1 MKKTSSRNAIRAAVL
16 CWLLTAGAVAAEA
29 PDPGAVERYIA
40 QLSSESWQEREAA
53 SAMLLSLGEGARK
66 ALEGATSSADPEV
79 RYRARELLT
88 RLRWQPPE
96 GLEGSLADSWRDYNM
111 LSESQRITLLTR
123 MTGQLKEKAVDAVV
137 QVLRHDGSDRV
148 RRQALNRLSTIDAAR
163 AEKEI
168 EALAKQEASRKW
180 ALPQL
185 AQFHSSRGRTKEA
198 IEAYEQAAALDDQN
212 EATLSA
218 LARLYERGEEWAKA
232 RKLYEKLTKLSPE
245 GVRRYGVKSGTCLW
259 REGERE
265 KAVALW
271 ERMIEEQG
279 HTPEAYTNT
288 AYAYERV
295 GAGEEAI
302 ELLRRGTARH
312 PNDYNLLRRLGGKLA
327 EAGKT
332 AEAIDVFFK
341 ARRAAPAHYQG
352 FDVNAQLTR
361 LLRDQGKLED
371 YLAEQEAALRKKRA
385 AVAAQAR
392 RLAERHLEAGDLAA
406 QRVLERLATVFPDL
420 PEGRWA
426 AQKLKREQKGSE

>member
-1 MKKTSSRNAIRAAVL
+1 MMKTSFRNVVRAAAL
-16 CWLLTAGAVAAEA
+16 CWLLTACAAAGEG
-29 PDPGAVERYIA
+29 PDPGAVDRYIA
-40 QLSSESWQEREAA
+40 QLGSESWQEREAA

-66 ALEGATSSADPEV
+66 ALEGATTSADPEV
-79 RYRARELLT
+79 RHRARELLT

-123 MTGQLKEKAVDAVV
+123 MTGELKEKAVDAVV
-137 QVLRHDGSDRV
+137 QVLRHDSSDRV
-148 RRQALNRLSTIDAAR
+148 RRQALNRLSTIDADR
-163 AEKEI
+163 AKREI
-168 EALAKQEASRKW
+168 EALARQEGSREW

-185 AQFHSSRGRTKEA
+185 AQLHSSQGRTKEA
-198 IEAYEQAAALDDQN
+198 IEAYEQAAAINDQD
-212 EATLSA
+212 EGTLSA
-218 LARLYERGEEWAKA
+218 LARLYERAEEWTKA
-232 RKLYEKLTKLSPE
+232 RKTYEKLTKLSPE
-245 GVRRYGVKSGTCLW
+245 GVRRYGIKSGTCLW

-279 HTPEAYTNT
+279 HSPEAYTNT

-302 ELLRRGTARH
+302 ELLRRGVDRH

-332 AEAIDVFFK
+332 AKAIDVFFK

-361 LLRDQGKLED
+361 LLREQGKLKD
-371 YLAEQEAALRKKRA
+371 YLAEQGAALREKRA
-385 AVAAQAR
+385 AVAALAR
-392 RLAERHLEAGDLAA
+392 RVAERHLAAGDLAA

-426 AQKLKREQKGSE
+426 KEQLKRKTGGDR